1 VCLVALL
8 TTGMAE
14 LACTHRSG
22 LSLVGGKADAG
33 RGGVDDAASSGG
45 DLRADQS
52 DTGGDSA
59 AGGSDLAGNS
69 SIVGTCVTADDCVSV
84 LDYRAGFSCWVP
96 SAASLGDVSRDPC
109 LVPWKP
115 NARCTTPP
123 PPAGCTGGLQAVNHS
138 CFLIPCAIPACKDG
152 KCSFTLGFGGQCGAV
167 DAGTP
172 DCEILRTTLVNA
184 LAAAQQCDPTQTS
197 PTCLGDY
204 ADTCGCEAPY
214 DLSSPYANAVQCAFG
229 DWSNANCRV
238 VDCGKTCVAPTAA
251 GATCVP
257 NATGKMGTCAWK

>member
-1 VCLVALL
+1 MSKTFVCVVALL
-8 TTGMAE
+8 ATGMTE

-22 LSLVGGKADAG
+22 LGLAGGKADAG
-33 RGGVDDAASSGG
+33 RGAVDDAATSGA
-45 DLRADQS
+45 DASVDQS
-52 DTGGDSA
+52 HAGGDS
-59 AGGSDLAGNS
+59 S
-69 SIVGTCVTADDCVSV
+69 SIVGTCVTADDCVAV

-96 SAASLGDVSRDPC
+96 SAASLSDVSRDPC

-123 PPAGCTGGLQAVNHS
+123 PPAGCTGGLQAVSHS
-138 CFLIPCAIPACKDG
+138 CFAIPCAIPACNAG
-152 KCSFTLGFGGQCGAV
+152 KCSVTLGFGSQCGAV
-167 DAGTP
+167 DAGIP

-214 DLSSPYANAVQCAFG
+214 DLSSPYANAVQCAFS
-229 DWSNANCRV
+229 DWSTANCRV
-238 VDCGKTCVAPTAA
+238 VDCGRTCAVPTAA

-257 NATGKMGTCAWK
+257 NVTGKMGTCTWK